1 MNDRIIKLCIK
12 YLFGGFS
19 SKTFYINFY
28 NRMFKILLLNVDLNI
43 HSVFIMYMNKIKKS
57 VVLYNG

>member
-1 MNDRIIKLCIK
+1 MNDRIIKLCVK
-12 YLFGGFS
+12 NLFGGFF
-19 SKTFYINFY
+19 SKIFYINFY

>member
-1 MNDRIIKLCIK
+1 M
-12 YLFGGFS
+12 FGGFS

>member
-1 MNDRIIKLCIK
+1 MNDCTIKLCVK

-28 NRMFKILLLNVDLNI
+28 NRMFKISLLNVGLSQN
-43 HSVFIMYMNKIKKS
+43 SFCFYYVYK
-57 VVLYNG
+57 